1 MCDLTMQR
9 YLNAANGT
17 NKFDNHTIFI
27 DKSEKMSSPQ
37 VNFQAHYLFW
47 YKRMSIFAHKSSKN
61 A

>member
-1 MCDLTMQR
+1 MCDLTVQS
-9 YLNAANGT
+9 YLNVANGT
-17 NKFDNHTIFI
+17 KKFDNHTFFI
-27 DKSEKMSSPQ
+27 DQWGQMPSPQ